1 MLPRT
6 LGVGRS
12 WPAGTAL
19 TARCVIVLQIGQA
32 FQNKTQLAMT
42 KLEVKKTGH
51 KAVKGCVS
59 APPLSPPNAV
69 LGALAGP
76 FAHSRSDYSPAL
88 SWAVQFVGCTHVLK
102 FSASARTDGCDLHS
116 CCGLPRHCCNRQLL
130 LPQSSAPLR
139 GQGADCFVLLFSW
152 QSPMKGWNLSFC

>member
-1 MLPRT
+1 METIVLEMTGPPSSAPSSARRATKVPRQMT
-6 LGVGRS
+6 AQITKTFTEYAS

-88 SWAVQFVGCTHVLK
+88 SWAVQFVGV
-102 FSASARTDGCDLHS
+102 
-116 CCGLPRHCCNRQLL
+116 
-130 LPQSSAPLR
+130 
-139 GQGADCFVLLFSW
+139 
-152 QSPMKGWNLSFC
+152 PMCSSFC

>member
-1 MLPRT
+1 MLFYALVSCRVEHCPGPRRVLPRT

-76 FAHSRSDYSPAL
+76 FAHFRSDYSLAL
-88 SWAVQFVGCTHVLK
+88 SWAVQFDGVLM
-102 FSASARTDGCDLHS
+102 C
-116 CCGLPRHCCNRQLL
+116 Q
-130 LPQSSAPLR
+130 
-139 GQGADCFVLLFSW
+139 
-152 QSPMKGWNLSFC
+152 SFC